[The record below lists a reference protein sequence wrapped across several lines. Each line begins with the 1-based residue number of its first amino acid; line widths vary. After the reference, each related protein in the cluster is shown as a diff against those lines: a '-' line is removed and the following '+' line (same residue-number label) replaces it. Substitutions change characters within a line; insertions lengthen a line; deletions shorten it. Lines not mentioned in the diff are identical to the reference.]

1 MERFARIERKRAS
14 SLADLKQDSLPNKLE
29 EEGGAKKKKKR
40 HRAVSSTSSLCE
52 IFFLCIQVFQKQSH
66 HPASGR

>member
-29 EEGGAKKKKKR
+29 EEGGAKKKKKKTQ
-40 HRAVSSTSSLCE
+40 SSE
-52 IFFLCIQVFQKQSH
+52 QHFLSM
-66 HPASGR
+66 

>member
-29 EEGGAKKKKKR
+29 EEGGAKGGAKKKKKKD
-40 HRAVSSTSSLCE
+40 TE
-52 IFFLCIQVFQKQSH
+52 Q
-66 HPASGR
+66 